1 MTDQGSFQNLPEN
14 LPVPED
20 DGAADHLRGA
30 RLPSVPLPST
40 AGNVVDLSSRE
51 GRTAGYCYPMTGRP
65 GRDLPQG
72 WDEIPG
78 ARGCSPQSCSFRD
91 HHAELRNFGVRV
103 YGMSTQDTDDQ
114 AEAAERLHLPFELLS
129 DEHLEFATALG
140 LPTFEVEGAVFL
152 KRLTFV
158 AKDMLVEKVF
168 YPVFPPN
175 KNAEEVI
182 EWLSQNPL
190 GATSPA

>member
-20 DGAADHLRGA
+20 DGAAEHLRGA

-40 AGNVVDLSSRE
+40 TGNVVDLSSLE
-51 GRTAGYCYPMTGRP
+51 GRTVVYCYPMTGRP

-91 HHAELRNFGVRV
+91 HHAELRNFGVQV
-103 YGMSTQDTDDQ
+103 YGMSTQDTDYQ

-129 DEHLEFATALG
+129 DEDLEFATALG
-140 LPTFEVEGAVFL
+140 LPTFEAEGAVFL

-158 AKDMLVEKVF
+158 AKDRLVEKVF

>member
-40 AGNVVDLSSRE
+40 VGNVVDLSSLE
-51 GRTAGYCYPMTGRP
+51 GRTVVYCYPMTGRP

-91 HHAELRNFGVRV
+91 HHAELRNFGVHV
-103 YGMSTQDTDDQ
+103 YGMSTQDTEYQ

-129 DEHLEFATALG
+129 DEDLEFATALD
-140 LPTFEVEGAVFL
+140 LPTFKVEGAVFL

-158 AKDMLVEKVF
+158 AKDGLVEKVF